1 MRKLY
6 RWMIPVGIVVLLL
19 FACSKEDGNNEGGK
33 NESPGASESGYY
45 PFTGLKAEDAVDR
58 RAVAV
63 MVSNQVQARPQTS
76 LSKADMVFEML
87 TEGNITRFMAIY
99 QSTEPDV
106 VGPVR
111 SAREYFFT
119 LADGYDAL
127 YIYSGAANFV
137 NDMIK
142 ERDIDHL
149 EGALYDNDGHLFV
162 REPFRKAPH
171 NMYLQFGAVDEVAT
185 EEGYDMTWDYEPM
198 AFLDEGEA
206 VPDEGE
212 LDGTYAKIDYYGSE
226 PIVEFE
232 YDEANE
238 TYTRIDDGETTV
250 ELESEKPIEM
260 NNVLIVEAD
269 HQVIDDE
276 NRRAIDTESGG
287 QAVLLRQGTAT
298 ELEWEN
304 RDGRIVPVKDGEV
317 EPFVPGQTWV
327 IFIQATPESG
337 VTEQLKIGKE

>member
-1 MRKLY
+1 MRKLH
-6 RWMIPVGIVVLLL
+6 RWMIPIGMVVLLL
-19 FACSKEDGNNEGGK
+19 FACSSDNGNKGADDGESEDTTQ
-33 NESPGASESGYY
+33 ASHY
-45 PFTGLKAEDAVDR
+45 PFTGQKAEGVTDR

-63 MVSNQVQARPQTS
+63 MVSNQEKARPQTS
-76 LSKADMVFEML
+76 LSKADIVFEML
-87 TEGNITRFMAIY
+87 TEGNITRFMAVY

-127 YIYSGAANFV
+127 YIYSGAADFV

-142 ERDIDHL
+142 EREIDHL
-149 EGALYDNDGHLFV
+149 EGALYDNDGNLFI

-171 NMYLQFGAVDEVAT
+171 NMYLQFGAVDEVAAG
-185 EEGYDMTWDYEPM
+185 EGYDTTWNYESM

-206 VPDEGE
+206 VSEDM
-212 LDGTYAKIDYYGSE
+212 DGTYAKIDYYGSE

-232 YDEANE
+232 YDKTNE
-238 TYTRIDDGETTV
+238 TYTRIDDGETMV

-260 NNVLIVEAD
+260 SNVLIVEAD
-269 HQVIDDE
+269 HEVIDDE
-276 NRRAIDTESGG
+276 NRRSIDTESGG
-287 QAVLLRQGTAT
+287 QAVLLRQGKAT

-304 RDGRIVPVKDGEV
+304 QDGRIVPVKDGEV
-317 EPFVPGQTWV
+317 EPFVPGQTWI
-327 IFIQATPESG
+327 IFIQTTPEKG
-337 VTEQLKIGKE
+337 VTEQLQIG